1 MATNENIPYSIF
13 SMDTK
18 VLLFTVVTG
27 NDDERKLFAGEFP
40 EDATEAQIKEHFG
53 QFGEVETVTLITN
66 MATGRS
72 NSFCSIVY
80 RSVDSL
86 ETAVAAEHT
95 ISNKRVFVE
104 KAPVFGLRHSG
115 ARNSE
120 NLVAPVDTSL
130 EIIGEV
136 KPRHERTWEIID
148 LSLEEIEAGSDDQNH
163 LSDTS
168 F

>member
-1 MATNENIPYSIF
+1 MATNENIQYSVH
-13 SMDTK
+13 MDTK
-18 VLLFTVVTG
+18 VLLFTAVTG

-53 QFGEVETVTLITN
+53 QFGEIERVTLITN
-66 MATGRS
+66 MATGRT

-86 ETAVAAEHT
+86 EAAVAAEHT
-95 ISNKRVFVE
+95 ISNKRVLVE
-104 KAPVFGLRHSG
+104 KAPVFGLRQSG
-115 ARNSE
+115 GHNSE
-120 NLVAPVDTSL
+120 NLGAPVDTSI
-130 EIIGEV
+130 EIIGVV

>member
-1 MATNENIPYSIF
+1 MADRLTLYQPGGVDYTPHLGVSPHLF
-13 SMDTK
+13 GT
-18 VLLFTVVTG
+18 LLQPCNV
-27 NDDERKLFAGEFP
+27 
-40 EDATEAQIKEHFG
+40 
-53 QFGEVETVTLITN
+53 
-66 MATGRS
+66 ATGRS

-80 RSVDSL
+80 KSVDSL
-86 ETAVAAEHT
+86 EAAVTAEHT

-120 NLVAPVDTSL
+120 NLFAPVDTSL
-130 EIIGEV
+130 EIIGVV